1 MPSHFNV
8 NKVILMG
15 RLGNDPELRYTP
27 SGQAKCSMSVAT
39 SHRYLDKQKNEW
51 TEKTSWH
58 RVVAWGKM
66 GELCKEYL
74 ARGRR
79 VFIEGRIDN
88 RSYLGKDGQ
97 QKYAH
102 EVVTDN
108 VVFLEGRKDASA
120 PAVPACQPM
129 AAPPQLE
136 PAPEEAAVEEE
147 LPF

>member
-15 RLGNDPELRYTP
+15 RLGNDPELRYT
-27 SGQAKCSMSVAT
+27 SGGQAKCSMSVAT
-39 SHRYLDKQKNEW
+39 SYRYLDKQKNEW

-58 RVVAWGKM
+58 RVIAWGKM

-88 RSYLGKDGQ
+88 RSYLGKDGE
-97 QKYAH
+97 KKFAH

-108 VVFLEGRKDASA
+108 VVFLERKDASS
-120 PAVPACQPM
+120 PSVPAGQLT
-129 AAPPQLE
+129 ASPPGME
-136 PAPEEAAVEEE
+136 PAPEEPAVEEE